1 MTSRRKFLFG
11 MVCGAVLG
19 AVLVAVA
26 QTHAAPPAG
35 AAPADAT
42 SATSRMRAAASRDL
56 FAGKTWRIA
65 PPPPPPP
72 KPVAPPFPYVY
83 SGSMRDAGDAANA
96 GPVLL
101 FIKAGNRNF
110 IVRKGETVGA
120 AYRLDD
126 ITEREAVFTYLPLQ
140 QKQSLA
146 IGNTQ

>member
-1 MTSRRKFLFG
+1 MTSRRKLLLG
-11 MVCGAVLG
+11 VVCFAAVGAVF
-19 AVLVAVA
+19 AAA
-26 QTHAAPPAG
+26 AKTTAAPPAG
-35 AAPADAT
+35 ASSAESAG
-42 SATSRMRAAASRDL
+42 ATSRMRAAAGRDL
-56 FAGKTWRIA
+56 FAVKTWRIA

-72 KPVAPPFPYVY
+72 KPIAPPFPYVY
-83 SGSMRDAGDAANA
+83 SGSMRDAGEAANA